1 MNSAIPSRRRP
12 KTSSFTR
19 VVLLISFIILVSR
32 LIFILPA
39 AFEHHQQ
46 KKAALESVP
55 LSTTIRDSR

>member
-19 VVLLISFIILVSR
+19 IVLLISFIILFSR

-46 KKAALESVP
+46 KKAAPESTPV
-55 LSTTIRDSR
+55 STISRDSR

>member
-12 KTSSFTR
+12 KSGSFTR
-19 VVLLISFIILVSR
+19 IVLLISFIILVSR

-46 KKAALESVP
+46 KKAAPQSAP
-55 LSTTIRDSR
+55 LSTAIRDNT

>member
-1 MNSAIPSRRRP
+1 MNSAIPSRRRA

-19 VVLLISFIILVSR
+19 IVLLISFMILFSR

-46 KKAALESVP
+46 KKAALDAAP
-55 LSTTIRDSR
+55 LSTAIRDSR